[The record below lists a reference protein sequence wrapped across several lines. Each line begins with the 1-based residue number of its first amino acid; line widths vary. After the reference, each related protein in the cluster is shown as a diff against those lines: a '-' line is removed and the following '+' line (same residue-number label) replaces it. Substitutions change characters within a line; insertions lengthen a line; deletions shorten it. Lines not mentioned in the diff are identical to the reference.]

1 MSIVGFDYVLQGS
14 ALCNIANG
22 VGFYTHRFVGMF
34 LGDFNKCWYA
44 KMALLQEGVFDS
56 AQSGPE
62 LQSLKKRAYV
72 DLHGPEMFCLYPLF
86 SSDRIR

>member
-1 MSIVGFDYVLQGS
+1 
-14 ALCNIANG
+14 
-22 VGFYTHRFVGMF
+22 
-34 LGDFNKCWYA
+34 
-44 KMALLQEGVFDS
+44 MALLQEGVFDS